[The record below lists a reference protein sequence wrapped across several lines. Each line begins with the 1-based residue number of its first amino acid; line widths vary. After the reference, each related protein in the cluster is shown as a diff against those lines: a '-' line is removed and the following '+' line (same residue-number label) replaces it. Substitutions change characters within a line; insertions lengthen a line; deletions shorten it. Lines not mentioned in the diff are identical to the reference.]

1 MFASPVAWMV
11 LGLMQAVLAW
21 LFFAQLDAYLA
32 VQNQL
37 VNLAN
42 PPGFTELVVKPAFET
57 SRFVLLMATPILSM
71 RLIAEERR
79 NQTMALLLSA
89 PISMTQIALGIEQF
103 EVARYAGAIARL
115 DALQSFVLSLLRGSQ
130 RLHCLGFF
138 GGLIWM
144 LALSLNLIWGGAG
157 MVNLGLAGFFAVG
170 AYASALVTTQ
180 AHAAIPVGWILA
192 LVAGGH

>member
-1 MFASPVAWMV
+1 MIATIAAKELRTMFASPVAWMV

-21 LFFAQLDAYLA
+21 LFFAQLDAYLS

-89 PISMTQIALGIEQF
+89 PISMTQIALGKFLGLFAFLLLIVLEM
-103 EVARYAGAIARL
+103 VLLSLSLYAGGTPDLGLLASNAI
-115 DALQSFVLSLLRGSQ
+115 G
-130 RLHCLGFF
+130 
-138 GGLIWM
+138 
-144 LALSLNLIWGGAG
+144 LAL
-157 MVNLGLAGFFAVG
+157 LAACFAAVG
-170 AYASALVTTQ
+170 LFVSCLTAQPVA
-180 AHAAIPVGWILA
+180 AAIGT
-192 LVAGGH
+192 LVALLEIGRAHV